1 MEAAHEWRA
10 NRIVFLRQGYAT
22 SLACSKTV
30 SAPLFH
36 GHHKAGKVTPF
47 KHSETPMPAPALTG
61 PQYLREGLKL
71 VLSPGLRLF
80 VLLPLSINVVL
91 FCGLIYLAV
100 HQFEL
105 WVDTFMPTLPH
116 WLSFLSYILWPLF
129 VALVLL
135 MVFFTFTMV
144 ANIIA

>member
-1 MEAAHEWRA
+1 
-10 NRIVFLRQGYAT
+10 
-22 SLACSKTV
+22 
-30 SAPLFH
+30 
-36 GHHKAGKVTPF
+36 
-47 KHSETPMPAPALTG
+47 MPAPALTG
-61 PQYLREGLKL
+61 PQYLKEGLNL

-116 WLSFLSYILWPLF
+116 WLSFLSYIL
-129 VALVLL
+129 
-135 MVFFTFTMV
+135 
-144 ANIIA
+144 